1 MSTRTTPET
10 GAQDTCPRMRQV
22 RRINGSK
29 QGSWFPLSCLRSI
42 LGEGRQAPGVL
53 GLSDA
58 GLGVRDDRRCSPPPL
73 IQQFLD
79 TPATK
84 KDVGDFL
91 QGSIHALPP
100 CAHLND
106 RHAETSALKGISQ
119 REGQGLGQGLHRWLH
134 VDSSS
139 AEGCGRCLWDLLSTV
154 PTPSGLMTKNK
165 GSRV

>member
-1 MSTRTTPET
+1 M
-10 GAQDTCPRMRQV
+10 G
-22 RRINGSK
+22 
-29 QGSWFPLSCLRSI
+29 
-42 LGEGRQAPGVL
+42 
-53 GLSDA
+53 
-58 GLGVRDDRRCSPPPL
+58 DRRCSLPPL

-91 QGSIHALPP
+91 QGSIHALPT
-100 CAHLND
+100 CAHFND
-106 RHAETSALKGISQ
+106 RHLEASASKGISE
-119 REGQGLGQGLHRWLH
+119 REGQGLGQGLRWWPH

-139 AEGCGRCLWDLLSTV
+139 AEGCGHCLWDLLFTV